1 MSQIGE
7 CHYEERSDEVIFKRR
22 LRIKRSQRHLG
33 LMRDFLLKGFVTV
46 LGIGF
51 FPAAPGTMATIAG
64 VGVAYFLSNNLAVYT
79 IVMVILLALGIMAS
93 GIIEKQLN
101 QKDPGI
107 VVIDEVVG
115 VMIALWGL
123 PLIWSVMICGFFLF
137 RAFDMFKI
145 YPINKL
151 EEQPGGW
158 GIMLDDCLAGVYTN
172 VILHIAMRCAGLF

>member
-1 MSQIGE
+1 MI
-7 CHYEERSDEVIFKRR
+7 
-22 LRIKRSQRHLG
+22 
-33 LMRDFLLKGFVTV
+33 KGFATV
-46 LGIGF
+46 CGIGYM
-51 FPAAPGTMATIAG
+51 PAAPGTWATV
-64 VGVAYFLSNNLAVYT
+64 VGVVIAYYLGGNLPAYS
-79 IVMVILLALGIMAS
+79 ILLLVLLILGIMTS
-93 GIIEKQLN
+93 GVIEKQLD

-123 PLIWSVMICGFFLF
+123 PLIWSVMISGFFLF

-151 EEQPGGW
+151 EAQPGGW

-172 VILHIAMRCAGLF
+172 IILRIALHCAGLF

>member
-1 MSQIGE
+1 
-7 CHYEERSDEVIFKRR
+7 
-22 LRIKRSQRHLG
+22 
-33 LMRDFLLKGFVTV
+33 MRNLLVKLLATAC
-46 LGIGF
+46 GIGYM
-51 FPAAPGTMATIAG
+51 PAAPGSWATVAG
-64 VGVAYFLSNNLAVYT
+64 VAIAYFLGNDLPAYS
-79 IVMVILLALGIMAS
+79 ILLVVLLILGIMAS

-123 PLIWSVMICGFFLF
+123 PMIWPVMICGFFLF

-151 EEQPGGW
+151 EAQPGGW
-158 GIMLDDCLAGVYTN
+158 GIMLDDCMAGVYTN
-172 VILHIAMRCAGLF
+172 IILRIALRCAGFF

>member
-1 MSQIGE
+1 M
-7 CHYEERSDEVIFKRR
+7 RNF
-22 LRIKRSQRHLG
+22 LIKS
-33 LMRDFLLKGFVTV
+33 FVTV
-46 LGIGF
+46 LGIGYLPF
-51 FPAAPGTMATIAG
+51 APGTWATA
-64 VGVAYFLSNNLAVYT
+64 VGVAIVYGLGSNLAVYT
-79 IVMVILLALGIMAS
+79 IVLLVLLAFGVMAS
-93 GIIEKQLN
+93 GVIEKQLN

-151 EEQPGGW
+151 EAQSGGW
-158 GIMLDDCLAGVYTN
+158 GIMLDDCMAGVYTN
-172 VILHIAMRCAGLF
+172 IILRIALRCAGFF